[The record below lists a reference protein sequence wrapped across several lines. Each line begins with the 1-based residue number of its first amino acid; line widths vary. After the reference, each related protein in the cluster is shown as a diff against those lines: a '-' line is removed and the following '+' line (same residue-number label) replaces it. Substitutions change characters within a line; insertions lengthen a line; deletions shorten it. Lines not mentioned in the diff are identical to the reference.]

1 MTVPYDAL
9 AYCIYTSGSTGKPE
23 GVMLTQKKLVN
34 FVDANPKNH
43 EILGYTERG
52 KVSLAAIT
60 FDVSIMEEFIPL
72 AHGLTICMANE
83 DEIHNPLI
91 LKALCEKN
99 GVDVMSCTPSYLA
112 NLIDLPEFESVV
124 KQIKSVDFGA
134 EAFPAALFTKLR
146 AVNPDIYIMNG
157 YDPTE
162 ATISCTMKAIESP
175 ENITIGIPNA
185 NVQVVMLDEKNHLLP
200 IGALGELTILGDGV
214 GRGYINRDDLTREK
228 FITLWG
234 KLMDARTI
242 KSNCAVCRKNRA

>member
-1 MTVPYDAL
+1 MTYRKLKVAANRL
-9 AYCIYTSGSTGKPE
+9 GHMLQSQ
-23 GVMLTQKKLVN
+23 GVEAEK
-34 FVDANPKNH
+34 
-43 EILGYTERG
+43 I
-52 KVSLAAIT
+52 VSLILNRGVEVYIARQGIL
-60 FDVSIMEEFIPL
+60 S
-72 AHGLTICMANE
+72 MANE
-83 DEIHNPLI
+83 AEIYNSLS
-91 LKALCEKN
+91 LKAPCEKN

-112 NLIDLPEFESVV
+112 NLIDLPELESIV
-124 KQIKSVDFGA
+124 KKIKSVDFGA
-134 EAFPAALFTKLR
+134 KAFSAALFTKLR
-146 AVNPDIYIMNG
+146 VVNPEIYIMNG

-242 KSNCAVCRKNRA
+242 KSNCAACRKNRA